1 MNLTAKE
8 QYLKQ
13 IEDSIEECQKDA
25 LKLEALAR
33 LQSNKDYQL
42 LIGTGY
48 FKDEAARAVEQ
59 RAEPEMQGKEKVV
72 DDVIVGIGQF
82 HQYIKLIQMRGHK
95 ANADIARYKVA
106 QEEAESAP
114 DDEFE
119 EIE

>member
-1 MNLTAKE
+1 MQSTAKE

-13 IEDSIEECQKDA
+13 LDDTMEEHQKDVV
-25 LKLEALAR
+25 KLEALNR

-42 LIGTGY
+42 LIATGY
-48 FKDEAARAVEQ
+48 FKEEAARAVEQ
-59 RAEPEMQGKEKVV
+59 RAEPGAQGNEKVF

-82 HQYIKLIQMRGHK
+82 HQYIKLIQLRGNK
-95 ANADIARYKVA
+95 ANADIARYKA
-106 QEEAESAP
+106 AREEAELAP